1 MGGLHAALKSSN
13 ADVIL
18 VSACDTP
25 LIKAELYQLLLDK
38 LGDHDGIVAVS
49 DGRQHPLTA
58 VYRKNMAD
66 IFEKYLKEGNYRL
79 MRALDEADTVYFDL
93 PSDMADMV
101 KNVNTP
107 EDYEKIKA

>member
-1 MGGLHAALKSSN
+1 M
-13 ADVIL
+13 
-18 VSACDTP
+18 
-25 LIKAELYQLLLDK
+25 
-38 LGDHDGIVAVS
+38 
-49 DGRQHPLTA
+49 
-58 VYRKNMAD
+58 D

-101 KNVNTP
+101 KNINTP